1 MVTLSTRNFT
11 VKDKSL
17 GRCSERSGYAGLE
30 KFCKLEILHYEGM
43 IPDLH
48 YYAEDISEEAEFQ
61 AATHCYICE
70 EDGTKWNADGT
81 KNHCRGTITRLE
93 RTFQKVHGST
103 STQFDWKYGRRHH
116 PSLSAK
122 FRVSIYNMNLFLNS
136 VEMSLGVPIKHQDNH
151 KCSLR
156 QQWQFVVQK

>member
-1 MVTLSTRNFT
+1 MNNLTEVDDKQRDLIVLYHNLKGFDGNLINEELYR
-11 VKDKSL
+11 KDKSL

-61 AATHCYICE
+61 AATHCYMCE

-122 FRVSIYNMNLFLNS
+122 FRISIYNINLFLNS
-136 VEMSLGVPIKHQDNH
+136 V
-151 KCSLR
+151 
-156 QQWQFVVQK
+156 